1 MVLSGIAG
9 YKRAAPTEM
18 SGWLGGPPHFAQYL
32 CSLEILAA
40 LLSLVRLEVDRARGA
55 DKNVRAPFA
64 FLQTVGYCELRMCL
78 AKSVALY

>member
-40 LLSLVRLEVDRARGA
+40 LDYKPALLQSGLCSRTGPRMPEGIKGVSATSLRMLVRVTRRVSG
-55 DKNVRAPFA
+55 
-64 FLQTVGYCELRMCL
+64 
-78 AKSVALY
+78 

>member
-40 LLSLVRLEVDRARGA
+40 LDILVRRTFYGSDPRGFNSRAVPRLPAPG
-55 DKNVRAPFA
+55 RAVSSLSDA
-64 FLQTVGYCELRMCL
+64 GE
-78 AKSVALY
+78 

>member
-1 MVLSGIAG
+1 
-9 YKRAAPTEM
+9 M
-18 SGWLGGPPHFAQYL
+18 SLLRSWRVGSALRDKWPPHFARCF